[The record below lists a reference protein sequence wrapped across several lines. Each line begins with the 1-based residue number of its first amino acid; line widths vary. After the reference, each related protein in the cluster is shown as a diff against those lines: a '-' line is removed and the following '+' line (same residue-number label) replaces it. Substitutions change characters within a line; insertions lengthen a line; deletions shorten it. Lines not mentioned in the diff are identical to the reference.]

1 MATQYQAER
10 LASNLRKVRDKAE
23 EMKRLLSGAEKYAE
37 EMMNKDQQGM
47 YHSIDLLAGEI
58 KEMAHRLQ
66 KACAAGLSPK
76 RMAALDT
83 RAAQDGVIQ
92 PEVPSGN

>member
-1 MATQYQAER
+1 MATSYQAER
-10 LASNLRKVRDKAE
+10 LAGNLRKVRDKAE

-47 YHSIDLLAGEI
+47 YHSIELLAGEI

-66 KACAAGLSPK
+66 KACAAGLEQK
-76 RMAALDT
+76 RMQPIDVTAAK
-83 RAAQDGVIQ
+83 DGIIQ
-92 PEVPSGN
+92 PEGT